1 MQAIISRASSADA
14 SSADGGACQVR
25 LFGSSTR
32 QSQTQTS
39 QRVFT

>member
-1 MQAIISRASSADA
+1 MQAIISRA

-25 LFGSSTR
+25 LFGNSTR